1 MPRIGGSPRVAFQP
15 EPDGPDDR
23 YRPADDIVVTLND
36 YRQKDEPSFMMEG
49 DEAVPESEAEREAAD
64 DLGDGEFTRN
74 LAEDYPE
81 DFLDEL
87 GAELVELVVADQDER
102 APARERFERGLEMMG
117 LVESDLDDGPF
128 PGASNAVHPLLVEAV
143 TQFWARGMGELFPP
157 GGPAK
162 PKVWGH
168 QSRQQLDRAE
178 RVTEYLNFEMTK
190 IDRGYIPEK
199 SRLLW
204 NLPVYGSVF
213 SKTFRDRTRNKN
225 VTVYVPTDDM
235 IVPAEATDL
244 FTTPRFAHR
253 MKKTPNEVKRLMHA
267 GHYRKIDL
275 SLPAAEET
283 DEIDAIKDEVQ
294 DVSPDGDDDSNR
306 HELFEVCID
315 RTMPGD
321 EFLDEDGED
330 TGIDR
335 SYYVTVE
342 RESGKVL
349 SIYRGWSQMDPLCNR
364 KIYVNH
370 YKFIPGPKFYG
381 LGFFHLI
388 GGLQTAA
395 TGALRVLLDS
405 AASASLSGGFVSRHA
420 NLKGKRLVLTPGMWE
435 PVDATAED
443 MAKAFYS
450 PPVKEPSQAL
460 FQLVGFLTERGEK
473 FTATTELQTG
483 DADPKNA
490 PVGTTSMM
498 IEQGGKVMSTVHRM
512 FYDELGEELLS
523 RYELC
528 QQYAPNDGYPYEVAN
543 QQRTVYA
550 DDFGP
555 GVSVEPVADPNIF
568 SSAQRIAQGQTVLQT
583 VMQTGVGNIQKAV
596 RRFFDAL
603 RVPDVDELIPPEAEP
618 QAYDPVGEIQAMFM
632 GKPIKVVPEQAH
644 VMHVK
649 VLGAFLQN
657 PQYGGNEAVMQQI
670 GPSVLSVLGQHMAY
684 AFATHARG
692 LGVPAG
698 YMDPQTGQ
706 VNGGGSPEQIAAML
720 ARVAPSLATVP
731 GLPAIDS
738 EGKGDNQE
746 EARAKI
752 AVEQAKLELKKQ
764 ESQQDL
770 QHDREKHAMDMQIQ
784 RDKVE
789 AQKEM
794 NQAKVSI
801 AIQKGRN
808 DMQVAQAKANQA
820 LQQTQMEGELKQ
832 QQAQRQAAMD
842 EQNAQRQAQMDE
854 RQMQRDDQMGQ
865 HKLQQ
870 QQQQGDLKMAQ
881 GEQQHQQKLAQGQQQ
896 DRLSSLRGGGQG
908 PGEGMP
914 Q

>member
-1 MPRIGGSPRVAFQP
+1 MPRIGGNPRVAFQP
-15 EPDGPDDR
+15 EPDPPDTPF
-23 YRPADDIVVTLND
+23 RPTEDIVVALDD
-36 YRQKDEPSFMMEG
+36 YRQKDPSFTLEG
-49 DEAVPESEAEREAAD
+49 EEAVPSEAEQEAAD

-74 LAEDYPE
+74 LALEYDE
-81 DFLDEL
+81 EFLDEL
-87 GAELVELVVADQDER
+87 GAELVDLVVQDQDER
-102 APARERFERGLEMMG
+102 QPARERFERGLEMMG
-117 LVESDLDDGPF
+117 LIESDIDDGPF

-143 TQFWARGMGELFPP
+143 TQFWARAMGELFPP

-168 QSRQQLDRAE
+168 QARQQIDRAE
-178 RVTEYLNFEMTK
+178 RVTEYMNFEMTK
-190 IDRGYIPEK
+190 VDRGYIPEK

-225 VTVYVPTDDM
+225 VTIYVPNEDM
-235 IVPAEATDL
+235 IVPAEASDL

-253 MKKTPNEVKRLMHA
+253 MRKTPNEVKRLMHA
-267 GHYRKIDL
+267 GHYRKIDI
-275 SLPAAEET
+275 SLPAAEEL
-283 DEIDAIKDEVQ
+283 DETEALKDEVQ
-294 DVSPDGDDDSNR
+294 DVAPDGDDESNR

-315 RTMPGD
+315 RKMPGD
-321 EFLDEDGED
+321 EFLDQDGED
-330 TGIDR
+330 TGIER
-335 SYYVTVE
+335 SYYITVD
-342 RESGKVL
+342 RETGKVL
-349 SIYRGWSQMDPLCNR
+349 SIYRGWKQDDPLCNR
-364 KIYVNH
+364 KIFINH
-370 YKFIPGPKFYG
+370 FKFIPGPKFYG

-450 PPVKEPSQAL
+450 PPVKEPSAAL

-483 DADPKNA
+483 DSDPKNA

-512 FYDELGEELLS
+512 MYDELGEELLT
-523 RYELC
+523 RYDLC
-528 QQYAPNDGYPYEVAN
+528 QQYAPNDGYPYDVAG
-543 QQRTVYA
+543 QERTVYA
-550 DDFGP
+550 DDFAP
-555 GVSVEPVADPNIF
+555 GVSIEPVADPNIF

-632 GKPIKVVPEQAH
+632 GKPVKVMPEQMH
-644 VMHVK
+644 VMHCQ

-657 PQYGGNEAVMQQI
+657 PQYGGNEQVMQQI
-670 GPSVLSVLGQHMAY
+670 GPSILSVLGQHMAY

-706 VNGGGSPEQIAAML
+706 INGGGSPEQIATML

-731 GLPAIDS
+731 GLPAIDQ
-738 EGKGDNQE
+738 EGKDGGSAE

-752 AVEQAKLELKKQ
+752 AVEYAKLDLKKQ
-764 ESQQDL
+764 ESAQDL
-770 QHDREKHAMDMQIQ
+770 EHERQKHAMDMQIQ

-794 NQAKVSI
+794 NQAKVAI
-801 AIQKGRN
+801 AIQKGQN
-808 DMQVAQAKANQA
+808 DMQVANAKAQQA
-820 LQQTQMEGELKQ
+820 LQQTQMEGEIKQ
-832 QQAQRQAAMD
+832 QQAQQQSAID
-842 EQNAQRQAQMDE
+842 QQNAQRQSEMDA
-854 RQMQRDDQMGQ
+854 RQMQRDEQMSA
-865 HKLQQ
+865 HKMSQ
-870 QQQQGDLKMAQ
+870 QQQQGDLKLAQ
-881 GEQQHQQKLAQGQQQ
+881 GQQQHEQKMAQGQQQ
-896 DRLSSLRGGGQG
+896 DRLGHLRGGGD
-908 PGEGMP
+908 PGGGGMP

>member
-1 MPRIGGSPRVAFQP
+1 M
-15 EPDGPDDR
+15 
-23 YRPADDIVVTLND
+23 
-36 YRQKDEPSFMMEG
+36 
-49 DEAVPESEAEREAAD
+49 
-64 DLGDGEFTRN
+64 
-74 LAEDYPE
+74 
-81 DFLDEL
+81 
-87 GAELVELVVADQDER
+87 
-102 APARERFERGLEMMG
+102 
-117 LVESDLDDGPF
+117 
-128 PGASNAVHPLLVEAV
+128 
-143 TQFWARGMGELFPP
+143 
-157 GGPAK
+157 
-162 PKVWGH
+162 
-168 QSRQQLDRAE
+168 
-178 RVTEYLNFEMTK
+178 
-190 IDRGYIPEK
+190 
-199 SRLLW
+199 
-204 NLPVYGSVF
+204 
-213 SKTFRDRTRNKN
+213 
-225 VTVYVPTDDM
+225 
-235 IVPAEATDL
+235 
-244 FTTPRFAHR
+244 
-253 MKKTPNEVKRLMHA
+253 
-267 GHYRKIDL
+267 
-275 SLPAAEET
+275 
-283 DEIDAIKDEVQ
+283 
-294 DVSPDGDDDSNR
+294 
-306 HELFEVCID
+306 
-315 RTMPGD
+315 
-321 EFLDEDGED
+321 
-330 TGIDR
+330 
-335 SYYVTVE
+335 
-342 RESGKVL
+342 
-349 SIYRGWSQMDPLCNR
+349 
-364 KIYVNH
+364 
-370 YKFIPGPKFYG
+370 
-381 LGFFHLI
+381 
-388 GGLQTAA
+388 
-395 TGALRVLLDS
+395 
-405 AASASLSGGFVSRHA
+405 SRHA

-483 DADPKNA
+483 DSDPKNA

-512 FYDELGEELLS
+512 MYDELGEELLS

-550 DDFGP
+550 DDFAP
-555 GVSVEPVADPNIF
+555 GVSIEPVADPNIF

-603 RVPDVDELIPPEAEP
+603 RVPDVDELIPPETEP

-632 GKPIKVVPEQAH
+632 GKPVKVMPEQMH

-657 PQYGGNEAVMQQI
+657 PQYGGNEQVMQQI

-706 VNGGGSPEQIAAML
+706 VMGGGSPEQIAAML

-731 GLPAIDS
+731 GLPAIDQ
-738 EGKGDNQE
+738 EGKGDSQE

-770 QHDREKHAMDMQIQ
+770 AHDREKHAMEMQIQ

-801 AIQKGRN
+801 AIQKGQN
-808 DMQVAQAKANQA
+808 DMKVANAKAQQA
-820 LQQTQMEGELKQ
+820 LQQTQMEGEIKQ
-832 QQAQRQAAMD
+832 QQAHQQAAID
-842 EQNAQRQAQMDE
+842 QQNAQRQAAMDE

-865 HKLQQ
+865 HKMAQ
-870 QQQQGDLKMAQ
+870 QQQQGDLK
-881 GEQQHQQKLAQGQQQ
+881 LAQGQQQ
-896 DRLSSLRGGGQG
+896 HEQKMAQGQQQQQRPDRLGHLRGGGDG
-908 PGEGMP
+908 DGY
-914 Q
+914 